1 MSLPDNFVRKL
12 LVCIVLSAAFYGA
25 WVLFGGVDEV
35 LAAAAA
41 LGLAGWAVIL
51 GLSLF
56 NYALRFA
63 RWDYYLRHLGCH
75 VPAGANLSAYLAGF
89 GFTTTP
95 GKLGEAI
102 RSVYLKPHGVGYLQS
117 LAAFFVERLVDLLA
131 MIVVA
136 SLAAYAFAN
145 MRWLVAVTLVLTLA
159 AMPLVHSRRLPGW
172 LEGRAARSESARL
185 GDTLRNLANMLGSSA
200 QLLRS
205 MPLYAGFILGL
216 IGWFAEGYALYFV
229 LERMG
234 ADVPLLL
241 AAGIYGVSILAGV
254 VSFVPGGLGGTEMVM
269 GSLLVLTGVDAPVA
283 VSAVIIC
290 RVATLWFAVA
300 IGLVFLSG
308 LEWRRATRGG
318 AAQGADGDTQ
328 TGL

>member
-1 MSLPDNFVRKL
+1 MSLPEKSLPGNFVRKL

-25 WVLFGGVDEV
+25 WALFGGIDEV
-35 LAAAAA
+35 LAAAGA
-41 LGLAGWAVIL
+41 LGFGGWAIIL

-56 NYALRFA
+56 NYALRFV
-63 RWDYYLRHLGCH
+63 RWDYYLRHLGCQ
-75 VPAGANLSAYLAGF
+75 VPAGPNISAYLAGF

-102 RSVYLKPHGVGYLQS
+102 RSVYLKPFGVSYMQS

-136 SLAAYAFAN
+136 SLAAYAFSN
-145 MRWLVAVTLVLTLA
+145 MRWLVAVTLLLTLA
-159 AMPLVHSRRLPGW
+159 LVPLVHSRRLPGW
-172 LEGRAARSESARL
+172 LESRATRSESERVSS
-185 GDTLRNLANMLGSSA
+185 GLRNLANMLGASA
-200 QLLRS
+200 RLLKS
-205 MPLYAGFILGL
+205 MPLYAGFVLGL

-234 ADVPLLL
+234 AEVPLLI

-254 VSFVPGGLGGTEMVM
+254 VSFVPGGLGSTEVVM
-269 GSLLVLTGVDAPVA
+269 GSLLVLSGVEAPVA

-290 RVATLWFAVA
+290 RVATLWFAVV
-300 IGLVFLSG
+300 IGLGFLSG
-308 LEWRRATRGG
+308 LEWRRATPTT
-318 AAQGADGDTQ
+318 AVQNTD
-328 TGL
+328 